1 MNDREITIG
10 RNVFM
15 NNAIWISMENSIE
28 RALTVGIDSTC
39 IATHV
44 NALAPVLSRA
54 KPAKIPPITPPISKD
69 IDKYAESSAD
79 VFAILDE

>member
-1 MNDREITIG
+1 MNDREITTR

-15 NNAIWISMENSIE
+15 NNTIWISMENSIE

-44 NALAPVLSRA
+44 NAFAPVLSR
-54 KPAKIPPITPPISKD
+54 T
-69 IDKYAESSAD
+69 
-79 VFAILDE
+79 